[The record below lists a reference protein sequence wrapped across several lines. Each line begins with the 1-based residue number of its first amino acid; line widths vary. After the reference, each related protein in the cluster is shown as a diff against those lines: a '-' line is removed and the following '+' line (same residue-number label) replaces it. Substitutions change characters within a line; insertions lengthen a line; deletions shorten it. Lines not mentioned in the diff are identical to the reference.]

1 MGDDTTSQNS
11 ITVGL
16 AQRVITPPMGVSMAG
31 FAARKGVAEGIH
43 DDLHVRALVIESPD
57 ANVAILSAS
66 IIGLDQEI
74 VDQVRDEVGQ
84 RTGLDGS
91 RIMMAATHTHS
102 GPTVEGE
109 YKPFLQERCVECLVE
124 AWEHRE
130 PGRIGSG
137 SVQVEDVGRNRRR
150 LLYGGLP
157 VDPEVGIVKIESA
170 AGQLKGLLF
179 NYACH
184 PTTMGPD
191 NLQITEDWPGYAI
204 GALREQLGDRAVIM
218 FVNGAEGDINPGY
231 SSGLSGVGAPI
242 PIRTFA
248 FAEKIGTRLGRAAL
262 DALGEIQTRSA
273 LPVRSV
279 SRRIEL
285 PYRTSFP
292 VTVEEAEQ
300 QQRKAREAFAQ
311 IQQNSDAPLVLA
323 HEAEVDQFF
332 AGMVLDLAQ
341 KFHAEGWEPSVS
353 VEIQAI
359 RLGDAVL
366 ASFPGE
372 VFVEIGLEV
381 KQRSPFAPALVVGL
395 ANGRSGGYLP
405 TRETHGEKDYE
416 VVAAKY
422 REDAAEVLVEKT
434 LAQLAELA

>member
-1 MGDDTTSQNS
+1 MVDRTSSHNRVA
-11 ITVGL
+11 VGL
-16 AQRVITPPMGVSMAG
+16 AELVITPPMGISMAG
-31 FAARKGVAEGIH
+31 FAARKGVAEGIY
-43 DDLHVRALVIESPD
+43 DDLHVRALVVESPE
-57 ANVAILSAS
+57 ASVGILSAS
-66 IIGLDQEI
+66 VIGLDQEI
-74 VDQVRDEVGQ
+74 VDEVRQDVDQ
-84 RTGLDGS
+84 RTGLDGAQ
-91 RIMMAATHTHS
+91 IMMAATHTHS

-109 YKPFLQERCVECLVE
+109 YKSFLKERCVECLVE
-124 AWEHRE
+124 AWERRE

-137 SVQVEDVGRNRRR
+137 SAQVEEVGRNRRR

-157 VDPEVGIVKIESA
+157 VDPEAGIVEIENA
-170 AGQLKGLLF
+170 AGEIKGVLF

-191 NLQITEDWPGYAI
+191 NLQITEDWAYYAI
-204 GALREQLGDRAVIM
+204 GAIRRELGDGAVVV

-231 SSGLSGVGAPI
+231 SSGLSAIGAPI

-248 FAEKIGTRLGRAAL
+248 FAEKIGTRLGRAVL
-262 DALGEIQTRSA
+262 EELGRIRTQSA

-285 PYRTSFP
+285 PYRDSFP
-292 VTVEEAEQ
+292 VTIEQAEQ
-300 QQRKAREAFAQ
+300 QQQEAQEALAR
-311 IQQNSDAPLVLA
+311 IQQAPAALILR
-323 HEAEVDQFF
+323 HEVEVDLFF
-332 AGMVLDLAQ
+332 AGMVHNLAE
-341 KFHAEGWEPSVS
+341 KFHAEEWEPSVS

-366 ASFPGE
+366 TSFPGE

-381 KQRSPFAPALVVGL
+381 KQRSPFARTLVVGL

-416 VVAAKY
+416 VVAARY
-422 REDAAEVLVEKT
+422 REDAAEVLIEKT
-434 LAQLAELA
+434 LEQLAELT